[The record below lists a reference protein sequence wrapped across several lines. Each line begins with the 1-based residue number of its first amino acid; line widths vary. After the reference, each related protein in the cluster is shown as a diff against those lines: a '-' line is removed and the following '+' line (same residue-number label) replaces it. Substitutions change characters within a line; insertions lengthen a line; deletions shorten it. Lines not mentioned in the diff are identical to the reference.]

1 MDGVQYFDNRYSYA
15 HLAFEDT
22 VIFEVTVKSGET
34 IKDFD
39 ISPPTLPYHKLCN
52 TKIIK
57 DEFTLAKMNLILH
70 FTGPLKKLL
79 DLEFTPGLIM
89 IL

>member
-1 MDGVQYFDNRYSYA
+1 MQAGPPGKLQKAAASNGALKAYTKADYEAFSDTFALKADDTEVDGVQYFDNRYSYA

-39 ISPPTLPYHKLCN
+39 ISPP
-52 TKIIK
+52 
-57 DEFTLAKMNLILH
+57 AS
-70 FTGPLKKLL
+70 
-79 DLEFTPGLIM
+79 
-89 IL
+89 